1 MAQNVMAHKTVALAT
16 KLAVLSA
23 LIVGVAFIQ
32 PVSAK
37 AIDEQGI
44 EAGKLLQV
52 EDVLRG
58 YDPDLDVRRGYKL
71 PEFDEARGYDLDATD
86 RGFNPKDE
94 IGRGYH
100 PKTETTRGFNLEI
113 HTRPIVASI

>member
-1 MAQNVMAHKTVALAT
+1 MAQNVMAHKTVVLTT

-23 LIVGVAFIQ
+23 LVMGVAFFQ

-52 EDVLRG
+52 EDVFRG

-71 PEFDEARGYDLDATD
+71 PEFDEARGYDLDA
-86 RGFNPKDE
+86 KDE
-94 IGRGYH
+94 IDRGYH
-100 PKTETTRGFNLEI
+100 PKTETACGFNLEI